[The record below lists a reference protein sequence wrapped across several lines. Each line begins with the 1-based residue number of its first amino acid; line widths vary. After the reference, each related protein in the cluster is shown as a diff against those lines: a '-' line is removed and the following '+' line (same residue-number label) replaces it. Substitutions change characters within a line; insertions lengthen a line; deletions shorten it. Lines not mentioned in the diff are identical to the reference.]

1 MQSFESVDQFIAN
14 SKQWKAELTKLRE
27 ILMETELTE
36 EVKWGTPIYTY
47 NGKNVAGMA
56 AFKSYVGLWFHQ
68 GALLKDPKKK
78 LINAQEGITKAL
90 RQWRFTSIKEI
101 DEKLI
106 RTYLKEAIQ
115 NVKDGK
121 EIKPARDK
129 PVIIPK
135 ELSAHFKKTPSA
147 LKAFNSLSKGK
158 QREYAE
164 YITEA
169 TKPETKTRRIE
180 KILPMILKGVGMN
193 DKYK

>member
-115 NVKDGK
+115 NVKEGK
-121 EIKPARDK
+121 EIKPNRDK

-135 ELSAHFKKTPSA
+135 ELSTRFKKTPSS
-147 LKAFNSLSKGK
+147 LKAFNGLSKGK
-158 QREYAE
+158 QREYTE
-164 YITEA
+164 YIMEA
-169 TKPETKTRRIE
+169 AKPETKVRRIE
-180 KILPMILKGVGMN
+180 KILPMILKGVGLN